1 MKYTRLKIS
10 VLLAIM
16 LIGIVSIIGCDKT
29 HKEQDDLTLGEN
41 VEKLLKY
48 KGSYIGDNSAVG
60 NISNYLL
67 ANDKL
72 KDFEL
77 KTYEKPYEI
86 TLKYKTFEDSKTIIS
101 TNETITLPFSDVMI
115 KNSMILFSLIKN
127 VDVINLEIEDELTI
141 TYKKAE
147 LVDAY
152 GDKYGKN
159 LEKIT
164 ENKTSLESFLT
175 GDV

>member
-1 MKYTRLKIS
+1 MKYSKLKIS

-16 LIGIVSIIGCDKT
+16 LIGIVSIIGCNKT
-29 HKEQDDLTLGEN
+29 HKEQADVTLGEN
-41 VEKLLKY
+41 VERLLKY
-48 KGSYIGDNSAVG
+48 KNSYIGDNSAVG

-72 KDFEL
+72 QDFEL
-77 KTYEKPYEI
+77 KTNEKPYEI
-86 TLKYKTFEDSKTIIS
+86 TLKYKGFEDSKIIIS

-115 KNSMILFSLIKN
+115 KNSMVLFSLIKN
-127 VDVINLEIEDELTI
+127 VDIINLEIDDGSTI
-141 TYKKAE
+141 IYKKVE
-147 LVDAY
+147 LVGAY

-164 ENKTSLESFLT
+164 ENKTSLENFLS
-175 GDV
+175 GEV

>member
-1 MKYTRLKIS
+1 MKYTRLKLS

-16 LIGIVSIIGCDKT
+16 LIGILSIIGCSKT
-29 HKEQDDLTLGEN
+29 DKEQDEVTLGEN

-48 KGSYIGDNSAVG
+48 KDSYIGDNSAVG

-67 ANDKL
+67 ANDNL
-72 KDFEL
+72 QGFEL
-77 KTYEKPYEI
+77 KTNEKPYEI
-86 TLKYKTFEDSKTIIS
+86 TLKYKGFEDSKTIIS
-101 TNETITLPFSDVMI
+101 TNETITLPFSDVII
-115 KNSMILFSLIKN
+115 KNSMVLFSLIKN
-127 VDVINLEIEDELTI
+127 VDTINLEIDDGSTI

-152 GDKYGKN
+152 GNKYGKN

-164 ENKTSLESFLT
+164 GNKTSLENFLT
-175 GDV
+175 GEV